1 MTQRRSWEK
10 FQCQVRHDWGGDDRL
25 MVKPSS
31 LLLIILCTL
40 NSLAFFSDTQ
50 TGWFPI
56 WTLNN
61 YIYCAM
67 IFCLLMSQ
75 NYFCTYFVNFSFVLV
90 INQVTVGSTETLLS
104 KSSTPHNEKTHSTK
118 NLVIHYANQPFTEFW
133 FNNSRVGLQLT
144 TAFKSRETQFM
155 R

>member
-56 WTLNN
+56 WTLNIN
-61 YIYCAM
+61 K
-67 IFCLLMSQ
+67 
-75 NYFCTYFVNFSFVLV
+75 YFVNLWCYDLWIKIIF
-90 INQVTVGSTETLLS
+90 
-104 KSSTPHNEKTHSTK
+104 
-118 NLVIHYANQPFTEFW
+118 
-133 FNNSRVGLQLT
+133 FNNVLWILACFDNKASHCGVNWNPTNQNFNPTQWKNSWHKKFGHSLC
-144 TAFKSRETQFM
+144 KSTFHWILVQQFACGFAVDCHL
-155 R
+155 